1 MSDSRR
7 VRKFRLEL
15 IGAIPRVPNN
25 RASRVFMESR
35 PTAWLISAFV
45 TWRMRQVPAKP
56 RTIRLWS
63 EGVTPSQFEVAKPRL
78 RALLQKVESGE
89 DLGAHLSYLVDTMG
103 VILPGAQTSD
113 NRGDID
119 AILTRYGIHHFHI
132 GTPSPQNPKGRSDT
146 LVFAEVTETEFRIIA
161 IADHRIFNQ
170 GSPEQRDFSRVCV
183 SYCARDI
190 PPGSGFM
197 LNPVMSSGHS
207 AVVMLFGLKCEA
219 EIKRLD
225 SQLDDPGFIDGL
237 YGGQP
242 ILRDGQSV
250 QRPAKPVLTW
260 HFNDLQFGILDR
272 RTMVFFNVF
281 PYFAR

>member
-1 MSDSRR
+1 MSDSLR
-7 VRKFRLEL
+7 VRKFRSEL

-25 RASRVFMESR
+25 RASRVFMESQ

-45 TWRMRQVPAKP
+45 TWRMRQIPAKP
-56 RTIRLWS
+56 RTICLWS
-63 EGVTPSQFEVAKPRL
+63 GGVTPSQFKAAKPRL
-78 RALLQKVESGE
+78 QTLLQKVESGE
-89 DLGAHLSYLVDTMG
+89 DLGPHLSYLVDTTG
-103 VILPGAQTSD
+103 VILPEARSSD

-132 GTPSPQNPKGRSDT
+132 GTPSPHNPKGRSGT
-146 LVFAEVTETEFRIIA
+146 LVFAEVMETEFRIIG
-161 IADHRIFNQ
+161 IADHQIFNQ
-170 GSPEQRDFSRVCV
+170 GSPEQRDFARVCV
-183 SYCARDI
+183 SYCARDV

-250 QRPAKPVLTW
+250 QRPAKPILTW
-260 HFNDLQFGILDR
+260 HLNDLRFGILDR
-272 RTMVFFNVF
+272 RTMVFFNIF